1 MLKISN
7 IKLSVKNKITDELL
21 VEKCRKILK
30 CSKIN
35 SVKLVKKS
43 IDARDKSDIHYNLSV
58 EVSVDNE
65 DKYLRLKNVS
75 KAKKFEYHIIKE
87 SSLKNCPVVI
97 GFGPAGML
105 AGLTLA
111 RAGAKPIIFE
121 RGYAVEDRQKAID
134 NFWKTGVLDTRSNV
148 QFGEGGAGTFSD
160 GKLTTGI
167 KDIRCQYVLRELVR
181 FGAPE
186 EILYDAKPHIGT
198 DKLIDV
204 VRNIRKE
211 IISLGGE
218 IYFNSNVSDINIE
231 KGKVRSV
238 VVNDSEY
245 IADNVILAIGHSA
258 RDTFEMLYKK
268 GVDIIQKPFAM
279 GVRIEHK
286 QDMINVAQY
295 GDFAKYLPAA
305 DYKLV
310 AHLPNGRSAYTFC
323 MCPGGVVVA
332 AASEEKRVVTNGM
345 SYYKRDRE
353 NANSALLIGINTDD
367 FGSDYVL
374 AGVEMQR
381 RLESNAFEVGGGNYY
396 APVQKVGDFLNKI
409 PSTNEGNVIPSYKP
423 GVKYTDIRKVFPDFM
438 NESFALALM
447 EMDKKIKGFA
457 CNDAVMT
464 AVESRSSSPVR
475 ITRGENYMST
485 NVEGLYP
492 CGEGCGY
499 AGGIMSAAVD
509 GVRCG
514 ESILNNNFINKN

>member
-7 IKLSVKNKITDELL
+7 IKISVKNKITEELL
-21 VEKCRKILK
+21 KARCAKILR
-30 CSKIN
+30 CNKIN
-35 SVKLVKKS
+35 TVRLVKKS
-43 IDARDKSDIHYNLSV
+43 IDARDKSDVHYILAV
-58 EVSVDNE
+58 EVDVENE
-65 DKYLRLKNVS
+65 DRYLRIKNVS
-75 KAKKFEYHIIKE
+75 KAKSFKYHIIRE
-87 SSLKNCPVVI
+87 SKLKTRPIVI
-97 GFGPAGML
+97 GFGPAGMF
-105 AGLTLA
+105 AGLSLA
-111 RAGAKPIIFE
+111 RAGARPLIFE

-134 NFWKTGVLDTRSNV
+134 TFWTKGKLDTKSNV

-160 GKLTTGI
+160 GKLTTGV
-167 KDIRCQYVLRELVR
+167 KDIRCQYVLRELVK
-181 FGAPE
+181 FGAPD
-186 EILYDAKPHIGT
+186 EILYEAKPHIGT

-218 IYFNSNVSDINIE
+218 IYFDSKVSDINIE
-231 KGKVRSV
+231 KGKIKSV
-238 VVNDSEY
+238 VVNGNEY
-245 IADNVILAIGHSA
+245 VSDNVILCIGHSA

-286 QDMINVAQY
+286 QKMINMAQY
-295 GDFAKYLPAA
+295 GEFAKYLPAA

-332 AASEEKRVVTNGM
+332 AASEENRVVTNGM
-345 SYYKRDRE
+345 SYYLRDKE
-353 NANSALLIGINTDD
+353 NANSALLIGINTED

-374 AGVEMQR
+374 AGVELQR
-381 RLESNAFEVGGGNYY
+381 RLEGNAFVAGGSNYN
-396 APVQKVGDFLNKI
+396 APVQRVGDFIN
-409 PSTNEGNVIPSYKP
+409 NVASAKAGSVLPSYKP
-423 GVKYTDIRKVFPDFM
+423 GVKYTDIRPIFPDFM
-438 NESFALALM
+438 NESFALALN

-457 CNDAVMT
+457 CDDAVMT

-475 ITRGENYMST
+475 ITRGENCMST
-485 NVEGLYP
+485 NVGGLYP

-509 GVRCG
+509 GVRCA
-514 ESILNNNFINKN
+514 EAVLNS

>member
-7 IKLSVKNKITDELL
+7 IKLSVKYKITDELL
-21 VEKCRKILK
+21 KNK
-30 CSKIN
+30 CSKILKN
-35 SVKLVKKS
+35 DNIKSIKLVKKS
-43 IDARDKSDIHYNLSV
+43 VDARDKSDVHYILSV

-65 DKYLRLKNVS
+65 DRYLKLKNVS
-75 KAKKFEYHIIKE
+75 KAKSFEYSIIRK
-87 SSLKNCPVVI
+87 SSLKNRPVVI

-121 RGYAVEDRQKAID
+121 RGYAVEDRQRAID
-134 NFWKTGVLDTRSNV
+134 TLWTKGVLDTKSNV

-167 KDIRCQYVLRELVR
+167 KDIRCQYVLRELVN
-181 FGAPE
+181 FGAPA
-186 EILYDAKPHIGT
+186 EILYEAKPHIGT
-198 DKLIDV
+198 DKLVNI

-218 IYFNSNVSDINIE
+218 IYFDSKVSDINVE
-231 KGKVRSV
+231 GGNVKSV
-238 VVNDSEY
+238 VVNNTEY
-245 IADNVILAIGHSA
+245 VTNNVILAIGHSA
-258 RDTFEMLYKK
+258 RDTFEMLNNK
-268 GVDIIQKPFAM
+268 GIDMIQKPFAM

-286 QDMINVAQY
+286 QDMINRAQY
-295 GDFAKYLPAA
+295 GNFAKYLPPA

-332 AASEEKRVVTNGM
+332 AASEENRVVTNGM

-353 NANSALLIGINTDD
+353 NANSALLIGINTED

-381 RLESNAFEVGGGNYY
+381 KLEENAFEVGGGGYY
-396 APVQKVGDFLNKI
+396 APAQKVGDFLNNI
-409 PSTNEGNVIPSYKP
+409 PSAEQGSIVPSYKP
-423 GVKYTDIRKVFPDFM
+423 GVKYTDIRNVFPDFM
-438 NESFALALM
+438 NESFALALN
-447 EMDKKIKGFA
+447 ELDKKIKGFA
-457 CNDAVMT
+457 CDDAVMT

-475 ITRGENYMST
+475 ITRNDNYMST
-485 NVEGLYP
+485 NVMGLYP

-509 GVRCG
+509 GVRCA
-514 ESILNNNFINKN
+514 EAVLKN

>member
-7 IKLSVKNKITDELL
+7 IKISVSQKITNDLL
-21 VEKCRKILK
+21 LNKCAKILR
-30 CSKIN
+30 CSKIH
-35 SVKLVKKS
+35 SLKIVKKS
-43 IDARDKSDIHYNLSV
+43 IDARKKQDVHYILSV

-65 DKYLRLKNVS
+65 NKYLKIKNVS
-75 KAKKFEYHIIKE
+75 KAKEFAYNAITE
-87 SSLKNCPVVI
+87 SNLTKRPIVI
-97 GFGPAGML
+97 GFGPAGMF

-111 RAGAKPIIFE
+111 RAGAKPIILE
-121 RGYAVEDRQKAID
+121 RGYAVEDRQKAIN
-134 NFWKTGVLDTRSNV
+134 NFWETGVLDTKSNV

-167 KDIRCQYVLRELVR
+167 KDIRCQYVLRELVK
-181 FGAPE
+181 FGGPD
-186 EILYDAKPHIGT
+186 EILYDTKPHIGT
-198 DKLIDV
+198 DKLINI
-204 VRNIRKE
+204 VRNIREE

-218 IYFNSNVSDINIE
+218 IHFDTKVENINIE
-231 KGKVRSV
+231 KGQIKSLTA
-238 VVNDSEY
+238 NNKEY
-245 IADNVILAIGHSA
+245 LADNVILAIGHSA
-258 RDTFEMLYKK
+258 RDTFEELYKK

-286 QDMINVAQY
+286 QDMINKAQY
-295 GDFAKYLPAA
+295 GEFAKYLPAA

-332 AASEEKRVVTNGM
+332 AASEENRVVTNGM
-345 SYYKRDRE
+345 SYYKRDKE
-353 NANSALLIGINTDD
+353 NANSALLISIKTED

-374 AGVEMQR
+374 AGMELQR
-381 RLESNAFEVGGGNYY
+381 KLENNAFIVGGSNYY
-396 APVQKVGDFLNKI
+396 APAQKVGDFINNV
-409 PSTNEGNVIPSYKP
+409 PSEKSGDVTPSYKP

-438 NESFALALM
+438 NESFELALK
-447 EMDKKIKGFA
+447 EMDKHIKGFA

-464 AVESRSSSPVR
+464 AIESRSSSPVR

-485 NVEGLYP
+485 NVKGLYP

-509 GVRCG
+509 GIKCA
-514 ESILNNNFINKN
+514 EAILVLNK

>member
-7 IKLSVKNKITDELL
+7 IKISVKNKITNELL
-21 VEKCRKILK
+21 AEKCSKILK

-35 SVKLVKKS
+35 SVRIVKKS
-43 IDARDKSDIHYNLSV
+43 IDARDKSDVHYILSV

-65 DKYLRLKNVS
+65 DRYLRNKNVS
-75 KAKKFEYHIIKE
+75 KAYKFEYHTINE
-87 SSLKNCPVVI
+87 NSLKKRPVVI

-105 AGLTLA
+105 AGLILA
-111 RAGAKPIIFE
+111 KAGARPLIFE
-121 RGYAVEDRQKAID
+121 RGYAVEERQKAID
-134 NFWKTGVLDTRSNV
+134 NFWTTGALDTRSNV

-198 DKLIDV
+198 DKLVNV
-204 VRNIRKE
+204 VKNIRKE

-231 KGKVRSV
+231 KGRIRSV
-238 VVNDSEY
+238 VVNNKEY
-245 IADNVILAIGHSA
+245 AADNVILAIGHSA

-286 QDMINVAQY
+286 QDMINRAQY

-332 AASEEKRVVTNGM
+332 AASEENRVVTNGM
-345 SYYKRDRE
+345 SYYLRDKE
-353 NANSALLIGINTDD
+353 NANAALLIGINTED

-374 AGVEMQR
+374 AGVDLQR
-381 RLESNAFEVGGGNYY
+381 RLEGNAFVAGGSNYN
-396 APVQKVGDFLNKI
+396 APVQKVGDFLNNI
-409 PSTNEGNVIPSYKP
+409 ASTKGGSVLPSYKP
-423 GVKYTDIRKVFPDFM
+423 DVKYTDIRPIFPDFM
-438 NESFALALM
+438 NESFALALN

-457 CNDAVMT
+457 CDDAVMT

-509 GVRCG
+509 GVRCAEAVLG
-514 ESILNNNFINKN
+514 

>member
-7 IKLSVKNKITDELL
+7 IKISVKNKITDELL
-21 VEKCRKILK
+21 IDKCSKILK
-30 CSKIN
+30 CNKIN

-43 IDARDKSDIHYNLSV
+43 IDARDKSDVQYILSV
-58 EVSVDNE
+58 EVNVDKE
-65 DKYLRLKNVS
+65 DRYLRIKNVS
-75 KAKKFEYHIIKE
+75 KVKSFEYHIVKDNK
-87 SSLKNCPVVI
+87 LKNRPIVI

-111 RAGAKPIIFE
+111 RAGARPLIFE
-121 RGYAVEDRQKAID
+121 RGYAVEDRQRAID
-134 NFWKTGVLDTRSNV
+134 TFWTTGKLDTKSNV

-167 KDIRCQYVLRELVR
+167 KDIRCQYVLRELVK
-181 FGAPE
+181 FGAPD
-186 EILYDAKPHIGT
+186 EILYEAKPHIGT
-198 DKLIDV
+198 DKLVDV

-218 IYFNSNVSDINIE
+218 IYFDSKVSDINID
-231 KGKVRSV
+231 KGKIKSV
-238 VVNDSEY
+238 VVNDKEY
-245 IADNVILAIGHSA
+245 VSDNVILCIGHSA
-258 RDTFEMLYKK
+258 RDTFEMLYKM

-286 QDMINVAQY
+286 QEMINRAQY
-295 GDFAKYLPAA
+295 GEFAKYLPAA

-323 MCPGGVVVA
+323 MCPGGVVAA

-345 SYYKRDRE
+345 SYYLRDKE
-353 NANSALLIGINTDD
+353 NANAALLIGINTED

-374 AGVEMQR
+374 AGVELQR
-381 RLESNAFEVGGGNYY
+381 RLEGNSFVAGGSNYN
-396 APVQKVGDFLNKI
+396 APVQRVGDFIKNVA
-409 PSTNEGNVIPSYKP
+409 STKAGSVLPSYKP
-423 GVKYTDIRKVFPDFM
+423 DVKYTDIRPIFPDFM
-438 NESFALALM
+438 NESFALALN
-447 EMDKKIKGFA
+447 EMDKKINGFA
-457 CNDAVMT
+457 CDDAIMT

-509 GVRCG
+509 GVRCAEAVLG
-514 ESILNNNFINKN
+514 LNDK

>member
-7 IKLSVKNKITDELL
+7 IKISVKEKITEDLL
-21 VEKCRKILK
+21 IKKA
-30 CSKIN
+30 SKALRGTAIN
-35 SVKLVKKS
+35 FIRIAKKS
-43 IDARDKSDIHYNLSV
+43 IDARDKGDVYYIIAV

-65 DKYLRLKNVS
+65 DRFLKFKNVS
-75 KAKKFEYHIIKE
+75 KVKKIKYAPISDCHME
-87 SSLKNCPVVI
+87 NRPVVI

-121 RGYAVEDRQKAID
+121 RGYSVEERQKAI
-134 NFWKTGVLDTRSNV
+134 NEFWTEGKLNTKSNV

-167 KDIRCQYVLRELVR
+167 KDIRCQYVLNELVK

-198 DKLIDV
+198 DKLVNI
-204 VRNIRKE
+204 VRNIRNE

-218 IYFNSNVSDINIE
+218 IYFDSKVSDIVIE
-231 KGKVRSV
+231 KGAVKAVI
-238 VVNDSEY
+238 VNDKEY
-245 IADNVILAIGHSA
+245 ITDNVILSIGHSA
-258 RDTFEMLYKK
+258 RDTFEMLYNK
-268 GVDIIQKPFAM
+268 GVNIVQKSFSM

-286 QDMINVAQY
+286 QEMINKSQY

-310 AHLPNGRSAYTFC
+310 AHLPNGRGAYTFC

-332 AASEEKRVVTNGM
+332 AASEEETVVTNGM
-345 SYYKRDRE
+345 SYYKRDGE
-353 NANSALLIGINTDD
+353 NANSALLIGINTED
-367 FGSDYVL
+367 FESDHPL
-374 AGVEMQR
+374 AGVELQR
-381 RLESNAFEVGGGNYY
+381 KFERNAYIAGGENYN
-396 APVQKVGDFLNKI
+396 APVQRVGDFLNKVASEKGGSVM
-409 PSTNEGNVIPSYKP
+409 PSFMPNVT
-423 GVKYTDIRKVFPDFM
+423 YTDIRKIFPDYI
-438 NESFALALM
+438 NESIELALKI
-447 EMDKKIKGFA
+447 MDKKISGFA
-457 CNDAVMT
+457 CEDAIMT

-475 ITRGENYMST
+475 ITRDDSFMST
-485 NVEGLYP
+485 SVKGLYP

-509 GVRCG
+509 GVKCS
-514 ESILNNNFINKN
+514 EAIIKKYLDK